1 MAPPSNEI
9 VVLSGNTHPQLAD
22 TICSTLGLKKADIT
36 IFRAANRETLITIPD
51 SVRSRDVYIIQTA
64 THTNVNDSIVEM
76 LLMGYTCKT
85 SAAKNIVGIL
95 PYLPY
100 GKQTK
105 QRKRGAIPSRLL
117 AKLISEA
124 GYTHIVTVDLHH
136 KEVIE
141 RFCTNKS
148 LKIFSNCRFKASLTF
163 RWRTCAPLP
172 SSSRTFSR

>member
-1 MAPPSNEI
+1 MAPVSNEI

-22 TICSTLGLKKADIT
+22 TICSTLGLKKSNIT

-76 LLMGYTCKT
+76 LLMAYTCKT

-105 QRKRGAIPSRLL
+105 QRKRGAIPSKLL

-124 GYTHIVTVDLHH
+124 GFTHIVTVDLHH
-136 KEVIE
+136 KEIQG
-141 RFCTNKS
+141 FFDIPGKKND
-148 LKIFSNCRFKASLTF
+148 
-163 RWRTCAPLP
+163 
-172 SSSRTFSR
+172 